1 MKYDSVER
9 LDEIL
14 RRAERIR
21 EMESIRK
28 RIAVDAVASGVCTVA
43 LVFLIIAMTGRDA
56 VHTEGENWRYGGM
69 LLYGEMGRY
78 VMVAVVSMAL
88 GVLTVCL
95 IRRVRRLREMDRENR
110 RP

>member
-1 MKYDSVER
+1 MKYDNVER

-21 EMESIRK
+21 EMGSIRK
-28 RIAVDAVASGVCTVA
+28 RIAVDAVVGGVCTVA
-43 LVFLIIAMTGRDA
+43 LVFLIIAITGCDA
-56 VHTEGENWRYGGM
+56 VQTAGETWRYGGM

-88 GVLTVCL
+88 GVSTVCL
-95 IRRVRRLREMDRENR
+95 IRHMRRLREMDRENR